1 MAEQLHYLDLEG
13 LYVGIGEGHVSAK
26 AVVQRIQRE
35 LRGGEAEEQLPT
47 TIARPPRARGNR
59 RIGAGVH
66 VEGLDDVM
74 VRLSRCCTPVPGDDI
89 MGFVTRGR
97 GVSVHR
103 TDCANA
109 VSLRSQADRVI
120 EVEWD
125 NDAPGN
131 YTVSVEVEALDRSK
145 LLRDIADVLSEHHV
159 NIISCTSQTQTDRIA
174 RLRFEFELADPGHLD
189 SILAAVKRVDSV
201 YEAARVLPGNKT

>member
-1 MAEQLHYLDLEG
+1 
-13 LYVGIGEGHVSAK
+13 
-26 AVVQRIQRE
+26 
-35 LRGGEAEEQLPT
+35 
-47 TIARPPRARGNR
+47 
-59 RIGAGVH
+59 
-66 VEGLDDVM
+66 M
-74 VRLSRCCTPVPGDDI
+74 VRLSRCCTPVPGDEI

-109 VSLRSQADRVI
+109 VSLLSQADRVI

-125 NDAPGN
+125 NDSPGN

-145 LLRDIADVLSEHHV
+145 LLRDIADTLSEHHV
-159 NIISCTSQTQTDRIA
+159 NIISCTSQTATDRIA

-201 YEAARVLPGNKT
+201 YEAARVLPGNKA

>member
-1 MAEQLHYLDLEG
+1 M
-13 LYVGIGEGHVSAK
+13 
-26 AVVQRIQRE
+26 
-35 LRGGEAEEQLPT
+35 
-47 TIARPPRARGNR
+47 
-59 RIGAGVH
+59 
-66 VEGLDDVM
+66 
-74 VRLSRCCTPVPGDDI
+74 
-89 MGFVTRGR
+89 
-97 GVSVHR
+97 HR

-131 YTVSVEVEALDRSK
+131 YTVSVDVEAIDRSK
-145 LLRDIADVLSEHHV
+145 LLRDVAEVLSEHHV
-159 NIISCTSQTQTDRIA
+159 NILSCTSQTQSDRIA

-201 YEAARVLPGNKT
+201 YDAARVLPGNKS